1 MRSLVPPRFS
11 VDTYYAVSISRGG
24 GRRHE
29 LKRTSARVPR
39 LRVVVRATI
48 AKYLERQRRGCRRCT
63 GYDIS
68 LEQNP
73 AGSVGRALSRLVQ
86 AVSRCTN
93 RPNQHTEANQ
103 PTTRL
108 DWLFARVSPSSAFY
122 DRARAH
128 THTHTSPS
136 LSYTCSL
143 SLSSLFRHLSPRF
156 FFSCS
161 CWCVRASASLLAP
174 ALERALYKYTR
185 NARSRLHR
193 TTCTQE
199 AFRRKSR
206 ARVPDYFPLA
216 SRRAPAPGT
225 HNFSFGRARPNLTL
239 LLRGSGSSN
248 ELKIIR
254 FTINLFYNIIY
265 IIYNWM
271 IYSGFAGTRSKWSI
285 RCSAQVKKFHVWF
298 YRTQG
303 LRYVSI
309 FIV

>member
-1 MRSLVPPRFS
+1 MISASSRIPLEALDVPYRVWSRQSAGAPTDLTNTPRPTNQPPGLTDCSQEFPRRARS
-11 VDTYYAVSISRGG
+11 
-24 GRRHE
+24 
-29 LKRTSARVPR
+29 
-39 LRVVVRATI
+39 TI
-48 AKYLERQRRGCRRCT
+48 A
-63 GYDIS
+63 
-68 LEQNP
+68 
-73 AGSVGRALSRLVQ
+73 
-86 AVSRCTN
+86 
-93 RPNQHTEANQ
+93 
-103 PTTRL
+103 
-108 DWLFARVSPSSAFY
+108 
-122 DRARAH
+122 RAR
-128 THTHTSPS
+128 THTHIPVALVHVLSFSFLPFPPS
-136 LSYTCSL
+136 F
-143 SLSSLFRHLSPRF
+143 SSFF

-254 FTINLFYNIIY
+254 FTINLLYNIIY

-271 IYSGFAGTRSKWSI
+271 IYSGFAGTRSK
-285 RCSAQVKKFHVWF
+285 
-298 YRTQG
+298 
-303 LRYVSI
+303 
-309 FIV
+309 